1 MALKE
6 NYKDD
11 ILDVSVNTKR
21 KYRMTENADGTISL
35 DDETEYLQEGDN
47 FGSGDINPIAHAI
60 NGLNNYTF
68 NPSGSIDLVAYIA
81 DDSYYLNE
89 DNKYVL
95 ADSPTGQALITSEP
109 STYKALA
116 SDTDLYGI
124 EGEDTVSGFEPS
136 STPITVG
143 GITMSTIDE
152 KLNFLCNGGGG
163 NKLMIFSNVNDVLV
177 VLLSQDGMMPK
188 FEINAALPPGSTDT
202 RQATYIY
209 TISTPQLNNWTTV
222 DVYAKYSGK
231 YAIKGFSTSEDLVVT
246 VSANDRIIRFA
257 NVSGHDMPALIR
269 NNGQIATIQYLGNN

>member
-21 KYRMTENADGTISL
+21 KYRMTENQDGTVSF

-47 FGSGDINPIAHAI
+47 FGSGAINPIAHAI
-60 NGLNNYTF
+60 NGLNNYNF
-68 NPSGSIDLVAYIA
+68 HPSGSIDLVAYIA

-116 SDTDLYGI
+116 SNTDLYGI

-136 STPITVG
+136 STPITVEG
-143 GITMSTIDE
+143 QTLSTIDD
-152 KLNFLCNGGGG
+152 KLNYLIESEPTVKEVAVIQNGTASSRICFATIS
-163 NKLMIFSNVNDVLV
+163 NLTTKVIKFSRALV
-177 VLLSQDGMMPK
+177 ASSSITNLEGEYLSVSVG
-188 FEINAALPPGSTDT
+188 GST
-202 RQATYIY
+202 
-209 TISTPQLNNWTTV
+209 TV
-222 DVYAKYSGK
+222 KAKKAGK
-231 YAIKGFSTSEDLVVT
+231 YAVYKLTSTSSSGVQENYAYIGTYDL
-246 VSANDRIIRFA
+246 SIND
-257 NVSGHDMPALIR
+257 NVINESWDSSKEYYIEAL
-269 NNGQIATIQYLGNN
+269 G

>member
-21 KYRMTENADGTISL
+21 KYRMTENQDGTVSF

-47 FGSGDINPIAHAI
+47 FGSGAINPIAHAI

-109 STYKALA
+109 TTYKALA
-116 SDTDLYGI
+116 SNTDLYGI

-143 GITMSTIDE
+143 GQTLSTIDD
-152 KLNFLCNGGGG
+152 KLNYLIEGKSEIDLSKYDITTFERTHSNSNPVTYTTQNKIALLVIVANSGYATAIG
-163 NKLMIFSNVNDVLV
+163 NTRYVYKEANAD
-177 VLLSQDGMMPK
+177 LSVIDSYTYT
-188 FEINAALPPGSTDT
+188 F
-202 RQATYIY
+202 ATGAY
-209 TISTPQLNNWTTV
+209 TGQIWFKVFTE
-222 DVYAKYSGK
+222 K
-231 YAIKGFSTSEDLVVT
+231 STS
-246 VSANDRIIRFA
+246 
-257 NVSGHDMPALIR
+257 
-269 NNGQIATIQYLGNN
+269 

>member
-11 ILDVSVNTKR
+11 ILDTSQNVKR
-21 KYRMTENADGTISL
+21 KYQMENNGDGTVSFT
-35 DDETEYLQEGDN
+35 DVTEYTQQGDS

-95 ADSPTGQALITSEP
+95 ADSPTGQALINNNP

-116 SDTDLYGI
+116 SNTDLYGI

-136 STPITVG
+136 CTPITVG
-143 GITMSTIDE
+143 GQTLSTIDE
-152 KLNFLCNGGGG
+152 KLTYLCETKDRVQAVYSILGTNTTHTMLKDIKHAVLVRSIASGMGTSVKI
-163 NKLMIFSNVNDVLV
+163 NNVNISNITNKITEDYGIAPTGSGYGAQVAWDIELKKDDVITTGNGNLFI
-177 VLLSQDGMMPK
+177 LD
-188 FEINAALPPGSTDT
+188 TD
-202 RQATYIY
+202 Y
-209 TISTPQLNNWTTV
+209 TS
-222 DVYAKYSGK
+222 
-231 YAIKGFSTSEDLVVT
+231 
-246 VSANDRIIRFA
+246 
-257 NVSGHDMPALIR
+257 
-269 NNGQIATIQYLGNN
+269 